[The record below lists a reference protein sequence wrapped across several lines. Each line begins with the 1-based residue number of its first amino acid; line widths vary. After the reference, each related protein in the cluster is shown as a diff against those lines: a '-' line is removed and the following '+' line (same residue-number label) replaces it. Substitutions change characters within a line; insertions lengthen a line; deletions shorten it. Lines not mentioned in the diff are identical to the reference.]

1 VTKKRRTRPTKR
13 PTSGTPRR
21 ESKAPSPRSP
31 VPREGRWLAQVAEA
45 LPGILWIA
53 KRDRSRI
60 VYVGPQ
66 CQKVY
71 GIPSQTLKADPMAWI
86 GAVHA
91 DDRARVASA
100 MRRQGDKPVAMKY
113 RVVRR
118 GRDTR
123 LVVHSSLPLQN
134 SEGKYTHVVDLVA
147 DLGEGGGKVVLS
159 KQKEYERIFF
169 SSPDYVCVTDT
180 DGRILDANPAF
191 LECLGLSWEDLV
203 HSNIETYYA
212 EENRR
217 RLLRV
222 LRRLR
227 RGEEIIGLEARVR
240 TPRGRVLCVEVNAA
254 PLKEGGAVDRFL
266 LLGRDVTARS
276 RVQEALT
283 EKARQQEQLL
293 ETTRQLAL
301 TLDAKDVLTR
311 IATRAKSILNA
322 RACVLYLLEA
332 DGRTLTPAVS
342 TDAPHSDEVLSVPLD
357 TERSMTGQAVK
368 TRRGLIFND
377 AWTHPSGYQVPGT
390 PEEKEERVIV
400 VPLAVDDH
408 ALGAMCV
415 NRLGESFTDQD
426 LALAEAF
433 GAYAATALRN
443 AQSHEALL
451 REAEV
456 RKRAEQA
463 LAKEREYYRS
473 FVESLTDWAWE
484 MDAGGVHTYS
494 NRAIEMILGY
504 EVDQVVGQHVTT
516 LWCEED
522 RTAENLEWLQ
532 RSLAS
537 GKGWQT
543 FTARFRHKDG
553 SARLLEST
561 ALPIRDA
568 EGNLV
573 GYRGLDHDITDRR
586 RAEEELR
593 ASEEKYRGLVENTND
608 ILYSL
613 DPKGAVLYAS
623 PGVRIV
629 GYSAEEMIGRNI
641 MEFVP
646 EQAVDAATES
656 FRKAFAGKS
665 DYFESPFRTKDGQLR
680 WIRSRVQQVQEDG
693 TVVGLQGV
701 ATDITEL
708 KITGQALEH
717 ARRKLVALHLIA
729 QRLEACPSEDEI
741 CRIAVGAAEKILES
755 SLCSCRLAEGERLVV
770 KAASS
775 RPTARMFWDNL
786 VDEELAQRTYRTGET
801 FLFSAKSQLP
811 VRGAERRAIE
821 SGLSVP
827 VGDLGV
833 LQAFALEP
841 QAFGAD
847 DARLAELLVGH
858 VAQAV
863 RRIRLE
869 NDLKEQALHDPLTG
883 VYNRYYTNQILG
895 REIKRSER
903 MKRPIAFLM
912 IDVNGLKDVND
923 RFGHQ
928 AGDRVLQ
935 ATATLLQDEVRATD
949 TIVRYGGDEF
959 LAILLEAAEEA
970 VVVARRIARRA
981 PAIGVR
987 AGLGAFPVTIAI
999 GIASWDP
1006 AAPVPIEQVLREA
1019 DDRMYEEKRKR
1030 SKKA

>member
-1 VTKKRRTRPTKR
+1 M
-13 PTSGTPRR
+13 
-21 ESKAPSPRSP
+21 
-31 VPREGRWLAQVAEA
+31 QVAGI
-45 LPGILWIA
+45 LPEILWIV
-53 KRDRSRI
+53 KRGRSRI
-60 VYVGPQ
+60 IYVGPSSESLYRTTSEALQ
-66 CQKVY
+66 
-71 GIPSQTLKADPMAWI
+71 ANPMAWI
-86 GAVHA
+86 EAVHP
-91 DDRARVASA
+91 DDRARVEAA
-100 MRRQGDKPVAMKY
+100 IRRQGEEPVVMEY
-113 RVVRR
+113 RVVRPD
-118 GRDTR
+118 GGSR
-123 LVVHSSLPLQN
+123 LVTHRSLPLRN
-134 SEGKYTHVVDLVA
+134 AAGEVKHVVDLVREVTGDTQPRVRDTA
-147 DLGEGGGKVVLS
+147 GE
-159 KQKEYERIFF
+159 YRRIFC
-169 SSPDYVCVTDT
+169 SSPDYICITDAH
-180 DGRILDANPAF
+180 GRILDANPAF
-191 LECLGLSWEDLV
+191 LDCLGLSWEDLV
-203 HSNIETYYA
+203 SSNIEAYHA
-212 EENRR
+212 QEDRR

-222 LRRLR
+222 LKKLR
-227 RGEEIIGLEARVR
+227 KGEGIKGLEARLR
-240 TPRGRVLCVEVNAA
+240 TARGDVLSVEVNAV
-254 PLKEGGAVDRFL
+254 PLKEGGVVDRFL

-276 RVQEALT
+276 RVEEALT
-283 EKARQQEQLL
+283 QKARRQEQLL

-301 TLDAKDVLTR
+301 TLDARDLLTR

-342 TDAPHSDEVLSVPLD
+342 TDAPHSDKVLSTPLD
-357 TERSMTGQAVK
+357 TERSLTGQAVK
-368 TRRGLIFND
+368 ARRGLIFND
-377 AWTHPSGYQVPGT
+377 AWTHPSGYQIPGT
-390 PEEKEERVIV
+390 PEEKDERVIV

-408 ALGAMCV
+408 VLGAMCV
-415 NRLGESFTDQD
+415 NRLGELFAEQD

-456 RKRAEQA
+456 RKRAEEA

-473 FVESLTDWAWE
+473 FLESLTDWAWE

-494 NRAIEMILGY
+494 NRAVETILGY
-504 EVDQVVGQHVTT
+504 EVDEVVGQHATR
-516 LWCEED
+516 LWCDDD
-522 RTAENLEWLQ
+522 RTAKNLEWLQ

-537 GKGWQT
+537 GKGWQR

-561 ALPIRDA
+561 ALPIRDT
-568 EGNLV
+568 EGTLV

-613 DPKGAVLYAS
+613 DSNGMILYAS

-629 GYSAEEMIGRNI
+629 GYSTEEMVGRNL
-641 MEFVP
+641 MEFIP
-646 EQAVDAATES
+646 EQNVDTAREGL
-656 FRKAFAGKS
+656 RKALAGES
-665 DYFESPFRTKDGQLR
+665 DYFESPVRTRSGQLR
-680 WIRSRVQQVQEDG
+680 WIRSRVQQVMDG
-693 TVVGLQGV
+693 DAVVGLQGV

-708 KITGQALEH
+708 KMAGQALER
-717 ARRKLVALHLIA
+717 ARQKLVALHVIA
-729 QRLEACPSEDEI
+729 QRLEGCPSEDEV
-741 CRIAVGAAEKILES
+741 CHIAVGAAERILES
-755 SLCSCRLAEGERLVV
+755 SLCSCRLAEGERLVL
-770 KAASS
+770 KATSS
-775 RPTARMFWDNL
+775 RPTARMYWDDL
-786 VDEELAQRTYRTGET
+786 VDEELARRTYSAGGT
-801 FLFSAKSQLP
+801 FLFGEKSQLP
-811 VRGAERRAIE
+811 VKGAQRRAIE

-827 VGDLGV
+827 VSDLGV
-833 LQAFALEP
+833 LQAFALET
-841 QAFGAD
+841 QSFGAV
-847 DARLAELLVGH
+847 DARLAELLAGH

-883 VYNRYYTNQILG
+883 VYNRYYINQILG

-923 RFGHQ
+923 RFGHH

-935 ATATLLQDEVRATD
+935 ATATLLQGEVRATD
-949 TIVRYGGDEF
+949 TVVRYGGDEF

-981 PAIGVR
+981 PAIGVK

-1006 AAPVPIEQVLREA
+1006 AAPVPIEQVLRDA

-1030 SKKA
+1030 YKKP